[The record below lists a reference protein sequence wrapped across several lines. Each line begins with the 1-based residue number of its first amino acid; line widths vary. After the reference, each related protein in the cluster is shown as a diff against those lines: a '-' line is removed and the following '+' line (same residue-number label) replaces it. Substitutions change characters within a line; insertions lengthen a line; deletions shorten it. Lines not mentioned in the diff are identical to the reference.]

1 MLVVLLALVP
11 GWASAATLTR
21 VDEILHLSEQALRQ
35 HPALRVR
42 GVVTYYR
49 PEGVGD
55 LVIQDESG
63 GIFVNR
69 ATTDVARTLRPGA
82 VVELEGVAVEGNFS
96 PRINATVY
104 TPLGTNALPGPIRVS

>member
-1 MLVVLLALVP
+1 MVVALLALAP

-35 HPALRVR
+35 HPAVRVR

-49 PEGVGD
+49 PEGLGD
-55 LVIQDESG
+55 LVIQDDSG

-69 ATTDVARTLRPGA
+69 ATTDVVRTLRPGA
-82 VVELEGVAVEGNFS
+82 VVELKES
-96 PRINATVY
+96 PSKEISVRAS
-104 TPLGTNALPGPIRVS
+104 TPRFTPCSAPTRCRTLSA